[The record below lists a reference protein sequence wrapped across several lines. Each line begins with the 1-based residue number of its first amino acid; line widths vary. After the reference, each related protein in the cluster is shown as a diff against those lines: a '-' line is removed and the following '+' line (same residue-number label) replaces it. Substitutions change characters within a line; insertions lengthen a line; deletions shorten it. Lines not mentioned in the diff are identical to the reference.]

1 MVSRMGA
8 FCSKETE
15 EEEDWNNCAK
25 TPILVPVREPIVNG
39 E

>member
-8 FCSKETE
+8 FCFKETE
-15 EEEDWNNCAK
+15 EEEDWGDCAE
-25 TPILVPVREPIVNG
+25 TQILVPVWEPIVNG